1 MDRGCRVAVCGA
13 RSNRHSTKTTLK
25 NLSFRYDVKATKT
38 FCRDAAI
45 AASWYIIVAAKA
57 TQWARFPHIHCLWG
71 WRSVCPMRFSKPEVY
86 VAWHHEQ
93 AMRRCSN
100 LRPSEA
106 LGPVPTRALWGML
119 GTFPKQ
125 KAEVQFSKTYED
137 LNISKQVVTY
147 LKGFWL
153 LVIGISICPGPSW
166 DRNYQKPSETQLSPN
181 FFLLQCRLC
190 CPASGRIL

>member
-1 MDRGCRVAVCGA
+1 MAGAPEALWLPLLGLGSRTVSQALLPKVREYPEGGSDLVSDGQGLPFVAQDLDTA
-13 RSNRHSTKTTLK
+13 QKPRL

-45 AASWYIIVAAKA
+45 AASWCIIVAAKA

-119 GTFPKQ
+119 
-125 KAEVQFSKTYED
+125 AAFSK
-137 LNISKQVVTY
+137 KK
-147 LKGFWL
+147 LKCNF
-153 LVIGISICPGPSW
+153 
-166 DRNYQKPSETQLSPN
+166 QK
-181 FFLLQCRLC
+181 RMK
-190 CPASGRIL
+190 I